1 MSIVL
6 DLPPDLER
14 KLSTYARQRGISLAD
29 YVLQVLG
36 ADTLTQARPTTGAD
50 MVAFWNRE
58 GLIGTRSDIAD
69 SSVHARALRDR
80 AQTRRR
86 DEPC

>member
-1 MSIVL
+1 VSIVL
-6 DLPPDLER
+6 NLPPELES
-14 KLSTYARQRGISLAD
+14 KLSADARQRGLSLAD

-36 ADTLTQARPTTGAD
+36 ADTLPQARPTSGAD
-50 MVAFWNRE
+50 MVAFWSRE

-69 SSVHARALRDR
+69 SSVHARALRDK

-86 DEPC
+86 DEP